1 MSGTSNSTLD
11 IWHLTPDIWHLK
23 SFPMPTYAYQA
34 VDVSGKRTRGEA
46 QAASTGALTRT
57 LEERGLLVLE
67 VAESSQADRRRGFRF
82 GRRREVLE
90 MTRAMAALLPVGMPL
105 AQALNAASGVATGD
119 VRAALVA
126 VRERVERG
134 DTLSAALA
142 EHRSLFSPLY
152 VGLVRAGEKSG
163 DIDAAFARLS
173 DQLERDEALRGKIL
187 SAAIYPLLLA
197 VAGSIAVTV
206 LLFFVLPRFVTL
218 LEGSGAKLPASTS
231 MLLSLSALLHRA
243 WPLLLMIPLLAVAFA
258 AWVTNTDDGRRVWA
272 RILLAIP
279 GVATLRRY
287 ALAGRF
293 ARLVGVLLGGG
304 APLLTALDDTIE
316 SIGDPVARDDVSR
329 IRTRVREGSSLRAA
343 LADSPL
349 FPPLLA
355 QLVGVGEDAGQL
367 RTFLMKSADIFEE
380 RTERATQ
387 RLATLAEPAM
397 IVMFGAIVA
406 FVALSLLQAIYG
418 INANSFK

>member
-1 MSGTSNSTLD
+1 
-11 IWHLTPDIWHLK
+11 
-23 SFPMPTYAYQA
+23 MPTYAYQA
-34 VDVSGKRTRGEA
+34 IDALGKRTRGNA
-46 QAASTGALTRT
+46 QAVSTGALTRT

-67 VAESSQADRRRGFRF
+67 VAESADNESQRRGVQF

-90 MTRAMAALLPVGMPL
+90 VTRAMAALLPVGMPL
-105 AQALNAASGVATGD
+105 AQALNAASGVASGD
-119 VRAALVA
+119 VRAALLE
-126 VRERVERG
+126 VRGRVERG
-134 DTLSAALA
+134 DTLSSALA
-142 EHRSLFSPLY
+142 HHRSLFPPLY

-163 DIDAAFARLS
+163 DLDSAFARLS
-173 DQLERDEALRGKIL
+173 DQLERDEQLRGKVL

-197 VAGSIAVTV
+197 GAGSIAVTV

-218 LEGSGAKLPASTS
+218 LEGSGAKLPRST
-231 MLLSLSALLHRA
+231 AT
-243 WPLLLMIPLLAVAFA
+243 LLAVSAALHRGWPVLILIPFLIAAFA
-258 AWVTNTDDGRRVWA
+258 AWATNTDDGRRAWSRV
-272 RILLAIP
+272 LLVLP
-279 GVATLRRY
+279 GVSTLRRY

-304 APLLTALDDTIE
+304 APLLAALDDTVE
-316 SIGDPVARDDVSR
+316 SIGDPIARDDCVR
-329 IRTRVREGSSLRAA
+329 IRTRVREGSSLRSAVNE
-343 LADSPL
+343 SSL
-349 FPPLLA
+349 FPQLLA

-367 RTFLMKSADIFEE
+367 QVFLMKAADIFEQ

-397 IVMFGAIVA
+397 IVVFGVIVA

>member
-1 MSGTSNSTLD
+1 
-11 IWHLTPDIWHLK
+11 
-23 SFPMPTYAYQA
+23 MPIYAYQA
-34 VDVSGKRTRGEA
+34 VDGAGKRMRGQA
-46 QAASTGALTRT
+46 QAASSGALARS
-57 LEERGLLVLE
+57 LEERGLFVLD
-67 VAESSQADRRRGFRF
+67 VAESSDGAGSRGSFRL

-90 MTRAMAALLPVGMPL
+90 VTRALAALLPVGMPL
-105 AQALNAASGVATGD
+105 AQALNAASGVASGD
-119 VRAALVA
+119 VKAALHH

-142 EHRSLFSPLY
+142 QHTRLFSPLY

-163 DIDAAFARLS
+163 DIDAAFARLA
-173 DQLERDEALRGKIL
+173 DQLERDDQLRGRIL
-187 SAAIYPLLLA
+187 SAAIYPMLLA
-197 VAGSIAVTV
+197 TAGTVAVTV

-218 LEGSGAKLPASTS
+218 LEGSGATLPQSTAT
-231 MLLSLSALLHRA
+231 LLAFAAALHRS
-243 WPLLLMIPLLAVAFA
+243 WPVLLLIPFAIAAFA
-258 AWVTNTDDGRRVWA
+258 AWVRTSDGGRRTWSS
-272 RILLAIP
+272 LMLALP
-279 GVATLRRY
+279 GVRTLRRY

-304 APLLTALDDTIE
+304 APLLAALDDTVE
-316 SIGDPVARDDVSR
+316 SIGDPAARDDVVR

-343 LADSPL
+343 LADSAL

-355 QLVGVGEDAGQL
+355 QLVGVGEEAGQL
-367 RTFLMKSADIFEE
+367 QIFLMKSADIFEE

-397 IVMFGAIVA
+397 IVIFGCMVA